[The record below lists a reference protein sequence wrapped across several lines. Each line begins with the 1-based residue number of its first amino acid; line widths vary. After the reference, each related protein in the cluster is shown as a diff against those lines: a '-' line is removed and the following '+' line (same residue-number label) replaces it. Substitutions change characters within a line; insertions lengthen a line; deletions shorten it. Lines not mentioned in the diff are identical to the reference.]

1 MKLMNSMLV
10 LEGWGSEV
18 VYDTVYQLISQ
29 LRILQD
35 SFARN
40 GVGAELGGEGYI
52 LQSQSGA

>member
-1 MKLMNSMLV
+1 MNSMLV